1 MSWLGEL
8 VLNTTCPAY
17 VFTIIN
23 NYKGVL
29 HVHIFIYAPPFAPWM
44 RVGYTVFGSSPNWK
58 ALATL
63 GCTVSELPSYHT
75 FQMSGLGMRGLWWCW
90 TWSETDIPQWRHS
103 YWLYVG
109 ICQVCCAENVGSVW
123 NSLSNSLVKLLTQR
137 TFISATLWMFGRLLS
152 LHGTAGCSPCLWV
165 WPFGIAINMFA
176 FTPCPVHRDYH
187 ITSNSLSTL
196 NPWNIYLF
204 YVM

>member
-1 MSWLGEL
+1 MNEGWGTLYL
-8 VLNTTCPAY
+8 VAVSTGKLWHLLVEQCLNLPPTTPFRCQDWGWGGC
-17 VFTIIN
+17 V
-23 NYKGVL
+23 GV
-29 HVHIFIYAPPFAPWM
+29 
-44 RVGYTVFGSSPNWK
+44 
-58 ALATL
+58 
-63 GCTVSELPSYHT
+63 E
-75 FQMSGLGMRGLWWCW
+75 QGLKQ
-90 TWSETDIPQWRHS
+90 TIPQWRHS

-109 ICQVCCAENVGSVW
+109 ICQVCGGENVGSVW
-123 NSLSNSLVKLLTQR
+123 NSLSNSLVKLLTQL

-152 LHGTAGCSPCLWV
+152 LHGTADCSPCLWV

-196 NPWNIYLF
+196 NPWNIYLC